1 MAAQD
6 KRVYV
11 LTAKGNAE
19 LTSAKTSLGEAELKL
34 LVMIDGRATVEQIAK
49 RMQGADVAAVAK
61 MLQALAR
68 AGHIADPGGTA
79 ALDIKAFL
87 KEVDSSVSSL
97 QANGFF
103 VRIARRASERPKP
116 GQKITVMVVE
126 DDPQLAKLLRTYL
139 QMEEFAVR
147 VAATREEITKAL
159 GEAPRPDLVL
169 LDVLLPDADGFEI
182 LEKVRAHPQV
192 KNVPIIMAT
201 AKASREGVLNG
212 LRRGADGYVTKPY
225 DMQILMTAIKTVLD
239 LK

>member
-68 AGHIADPGGTA
+68 AGHIADPDGTA

-103 VRIARRASERPKP
+103 VRIARRASERRHPCQCAAGDP
-116 GQKITVMVVE
+116 STEVMAAE
-126 DDPQLAKLLRTYL
+126 GDGQLAVRSDG
-139 QMEEFAVR
+139 QNVR
-147 VAATREEITKAL
+147 VRQ
-159 GEAPRPDLVL
+159 
-169 LDVLLPDADGFEI
+169 
-182 LEKVRAHPQV
+182 AHG
-192 KNVPIIMAT
+192 T
-201 AKASREGVLNG
+201 
-212 LRRGADGYVTKPY
+212 
-225 DMQILMTAIKTVLD
+225 
-239 LK
+239 